1 VADGIVGKG
10 EGLMGLLSLKA
21 VKKLIGT
28 DEFKQWFR
36 NSKLINEDGSPMTLY
51 HITKGKFD
59 AFKPG
64 GHDPEISGKAIWL
77 GDDREYLPANHN
89 VRKNSRDLFDPENFQ
104 QDTHII
110 PVHARMERPLWID
123 EPEMRE
129 WAVSAFPGGKNFP
142 YLMPDDAVKAV
153 KDEGYDGIIWSKD
166 AFGKPHPDTPPE
178 WHPRSEYI
186 VFEPEQIKSAISN
199 TGEFSLTDPRLIRSL
214 IAAGG
219 AGGLLALSKRQQE
232 TA

>member
-1 VADGIVGKG
+1 
-10 EGLMGLLSLKA
+10 MGLLNLKS

-51 HITKGKFD
+51 HITKNKFD

-64 GHDPEISGKAIWL
+64 GHDPELSGRAIWL
-77 GDDREYLPANHN
+77 GDDKTYLPAGHN
-89 VRKNSRDLFDPENFQ
+89 VMAGGGRFQ
-104 QDTHII
+104 EGTHVI
-110 PVHARMERPLWID
+110 PVHVRMERPLWID

-129 WAVSAFPGGKNFP
+129 WAQTVFPGSKNFP
-142 YLMPDDAVKAV
+142 YLMPEEAVKAV
-153 KDEGYDGIIWSKD
+153 KDEGHDGIIWSKD
-166 AFGKPHPDTPPE
+166 AFGKPPPDTPDE
-178 WHPRSEYI
+178 FMPRSEYI
-186 VFEPEQIKSAISN
+186 VFDGDQLKSAISN

-214 IAAGG
+214 IAAVGG
-219 AGGLLALSKRQQE
+219 GGLLALSKRQQE

>member
-1 VADGIVGKG
+1 
-10 EGLMGLLSLKA
+10 

-51 HITKGKFD
+51 HITRKDFE

-64 GHDPEISGKAIWL
+64 GFDPELSGKAIWL
-77 GDDREYLPANHN
+77 GDDRAHLPAFHN
-89 VRKNSRDLFDPENFQ
+89 VDGRDGGFRDG
-104 QDTHII
+104 THII

-142 YLMPDDAVKAV
+142 YLMSDDAVKAV

-178 WHPRSEYI
+178 WHPRSEYV

-214 IAAGG
+214 IAAAGG
-219 AGGLLALSKRQQE
+219 GGLLALSKRQQE